1 MADLEAAALVAAL
14 VEVDLAEVTVVASA
28 EDLAVADLE
37 VPAVFTVDLAAP
49 IIADR
54 GLVTDIIIA
63 RAFMAVGD
71 GDLVTMDTAV
81 ADALAVFWAP

>member
-1 MADLEAAALVAAL
+1 MDLEAADLVAAL
-14 VEVDLAEVTVVASA
+14 VEVDLAEVTAVASV

-37 VPAVFTVDLAAP
+37 ALAVSTADLADL

-54 GLVTDIIIA
+54 VSDMDIIIA

-71 GDLVTMDTAV
+71 GDPAITDTV
-81 ADALAVFWAP
+81 VDVLAAF

>member
-1 MADLEAAALVAAL
+1 MDLEAAALVAAL
-14 VEVDLAEVTVVASA
+14 AEVDLAEVTAVASA
-28 EDLAVADLE
+28 EDLAVVDLE
-37 VPAVFTVDLAAP
+37 APAVSTVDRVDL

-71 GDLVTMDTAV
+71 GDLVFTDTAV

>member
-1 MADLEAAALVAAL
+1 MDLEAADLVAAL
-14 VEVDLAEVTVVASA
+14 AEADLAEVTVVASA

-37 VPAVFTVDLAAP
+37 APAVFTVDLAAP

-54 GLVTDIIIA
+54 ALDTVIIIA

-71 GDLVTMDTAV
+71 GDLVFTDTAV

>member
-1 MADLEAAALVAAL
+1 MEDLEAADLVAAL
-14 VEVDLAEVTVVASA
+14 VEVDLAEVTAVASV

-37 VPAVFTVDLAAP
+37 ALAVSTAGLADL

-54 GLVTDIIIA
+54 VSDMDIIIA

-71 GDLVTMDTAV
+71 GDPAITDTV
-81 ADALAVFWAP
+81 VDVLAAF

>member
-1 MADLEAAALVAAL
+1 MDLEAAALVAAL

-28 EDLAVADLE
+28 EDLAVADSE
-37 VPAVFTVDLAAP
+37 ADL

-54 GLVTDIIIA
+54 ALDTVIIIA

-71 GDLVTMDTAV
+71 GDLVFTDTAV
-81 ADALAVFWAP
+81 ADALAVSWVP

>member
-1 MADLEAAALVAAL
+1 MDLEAAALVAAL

-28 EDLAVADLE
+28 EDHAVADLE

-49 IIADR
+49 IIAAR
-54 GLVTDIIIA
+54 GLDTVIIIA

-71 GDLVTMDTAV
+71 GDPVITDTAV
-81 ADALAVFWAP
+81 ADALAVFWAL